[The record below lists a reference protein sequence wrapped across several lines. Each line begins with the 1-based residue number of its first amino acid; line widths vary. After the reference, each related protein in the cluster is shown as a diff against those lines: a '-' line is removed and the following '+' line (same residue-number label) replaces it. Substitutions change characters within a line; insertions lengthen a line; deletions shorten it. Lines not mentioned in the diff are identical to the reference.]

1 MAQPRSQS
9 DIRKTL
15 KAKHMIGRD
24 LKAYGLWIFMI
35 SGVIN
40 ILALTGSVYMMQVYD
55 RALTSGSIET
65 LAFLSVLAIGL
76 FFFHG
81 AFDALRS
88 KIMVRLGARMDRR
101 LAPLTHKLA
110 IEMPRYGFSTTE
122 ALERGRQ
129 VDTLRNFLASP
140 APAAMFDL
148 PWMPIF
154 LIFVFLLHPVL
165 GSVALG
171 GAVVLTLLTVIA
183 ELRSRNL
190 AQAAQRSMIA
200 RNTAAESNARNAD
213 AMIAMGIV
221 ERAVGRF
228 NRLNDDHLA
237 IQARN
242 SEILSTISAFSR
254 VLRMILQS
262 ALLGLGA
269 YFTIQGQ
276 LSAGAIIAVS
286 VASARALAPI
296 DQVIGNW
303 RGIAGARH
311 AYVQLRDT
319 LSALGEE
326 EKQLMDFPRATGNVT
341 IEGLTVA
348 SPATGRIL
356 LADVSLE
363 LKAGQA
369 LAIVGPSGG
378 GKSTLLRALSGVW
391 QPLRGNVRFDGVSL
405 SQIAPHKRGDL
416 IGYLPQ
422 EVSLFDGSILENIN
436 RFSED
441 RNTTA
446 VYEAA
451 TTSGVHR
458 MIVDMPDGYDTQVGS
473 HGTALS
479 AGQRQRIGLARA
491 LYGNPFVVILDEPN
505 ASLDAAGEKALNDT
519 IKAIRDRNGIVIVV
533 AHRPNVL
540 TAVDML
546 AVVQNGKLVAFGTKE
561 EVLGNN
567 SGRVVPPTDL
577 VGDVRAQAAVDLAKH
592 KASKTGAVPA

>member
-1 MAQPRSQS
+1 MAQPRS

-15 KAKHMIGRD
+15 KAQHMIGRD
-24 LKAYGLWIFMI
+24 LKAFGLWIFLI
-35 SGVIN
+35 SGMIN

-55 RALTSGSIET
+55 RALTSGSVET

-81 AFDALRS
+81 AFDALRA

-110 IEMPRYGFSTTE
+110 IEMPRRGFSTTE
-122 ALERGRQ
+122 ALDRGRQ
-129 VDTLRNFLASP
+129 VDTLRNFLASQ

-171 GAVVLTLLTVIA
+171 GAVVLALLTVVA
-183 ELRSRNL
+183 ELRSRGL
-190 AQAAQRSMIA
+190 AQAAQRSMVA
-200 RNTAAESNARNAD
+200 RNAAAESNARNSD

-221 ERAVGRF
+221 DRAVVRF
-228 NRLNDDHLA
+228 DRLNDDHLTH
-237 IQARN
+237 QARN
-242 SEILSTISAFSR
+242 AEIISTISAFSR

-303 RGIAGARH
+303 RGIAAARH
-311 AYVQLRDT
+311 AYLQLRDT
-319 LSALGEE
+319 LAALEDE
-326 EKQLMDFPRATGNVT
+326 RPYMDFPRASDSVT
-341 IEGLTVA
+341 VEGLTVA

-356 LADVSLE
+356 LADVSFDLR
-363 LKAGQA
+363 AGQA

-391 QPLRGNVRFDGVSL
+391 QPLRGSVRFDGVSL
-405 SQIAPHKRGDL
+405 PQIAPAKLGEL

-422 EVSLFDGSILENIN
+422 EVSLFDGTILENIN
-436 RFSED
+436 RFSEQRD
-441 RNTTA
+441 TAA

-451 TTSGVHR
+451 TTSGVHG
-458 MIVDMPDGYDTQVGS
+458 MIVNMPDGYDTQVGS
-473 HGTALS
+473 QGTALS

-505 ASLDAAGEKALNDT
+505 ASLDATGEKALNDT
-519 IKAIRDRNGIVIVV
+519 IRAIRARNGIVIVV

-540 TAVDML
+540 AAVDMV
-546 AVVQNGKLVAFGTKE
+546 AVVQAGKMVAFGPKD
-561 EVLGNN
+561 EVLGN
-567 SGRVVPPTDL
+567 SAGRVAPPTDL
-577 VGDVRAQAAVDLAKH
+577 VGDLSIKGDIDAAKR
-592 KASKTGAVPA
+592 KAAMPGGMPA

>member
-1 MAQPRSQS
+1 MAQQRAQT
-9 DIRKTL
+9 DIRKTI

-24 LKAYGLWIFMI
+24 LKAFGLWIFMI
-35 SGVIN
+35 SGMIN

-55 RALTSGSIET
+55 RALTSGSVET
-65 LAFLSVLAIGL
+65 LGFLSALAFGL

-81 AFDALRS
+81 SFDALRS

-122 ALERGRQ
+122 ALDRGRQ

-171 GAVVLTLLTVIA
+171 GAVVLALLTVVA

-200 RNTAAESNARNAD
+200 RNAAAESNARNSD

-221 ERAVGRF
+221 DRAVSRF
-228 NRLNDDHLA
+228 NCLNDEHLGH
-237 IQARN
+237 QARN
-242 SEILSTISAFSR
+242 AEIISTISAFSR

-303 RGIAGARH
+303 RGIASARH
-311 AYVQLRDT
+311 AYLQLRDT
-319 LSALGEE
+319 LSALEE
-326 EKQLMDFPRATGNVT
+326 DRPVMDFPRATDRVT
-341 IEGLTVA
+341 VEGLTVA
-348 SPATGRIL
+348 SPASGRIL
-356 LADVSLE
+356 LADVSFE

-391 QPLRGNVRFDGVSL
+391 QPLRGSVRFDGVSL
-405 SQIAPHKRGDL
+405 SQIAPHKLGEL

-422 EVSLFDGSILENIN
+422 EVSLFDGTILENIN
-436 RFSED
+436 RFSETRD
-441 RNTTA
+441 TA
-446 VYEAA
+446 QVYEAA
-451 TTSGVHR
+451 TTSGVHN
-458 MIVDMPDGYDTQVGS
+458 MIVNMPDGYDTQVGS

-491 LYGNPFVVILDEPN
+491 LFGNPFVVILDEPN
-505 ASLDAAGEKALNDT
+505 ASLDATGEKALNDT
-519 IKAIRDRNGIVIVV
+519 IKAIRERNGIVIVV

-540 TAVDML
+540 SAVDMV
-546 AVVQNGKLVAFGTKE
+546 AVVQNGKMVAYGPKD
-561 EVLGNN
+561 EVLGN
-567 SGRVVPPTDL
+567 STGRVATPTDL
-577 VGDVRAQAAVDLAKH
+577 VGDVRAKAAVNLADH
-592 KASKTGAVPA
+592 KAGLTGGVPA

>member
-1 MAQPRSQS
+1 MAQPRTQT
-9 DIRKTL
+9 DIRKTI
-15 KAKHMIGRD
+15 KARQIIGRD
-24 LKAYGLWIFMI
+24 LKTYGLWIFLI
-35 SGVIN
+35 SGMIN

-55 RALTSGSIET
+55 RALTSGSVET
-65 LAFLSVLAIGL
+65 LAFLSALAFGM

-81 AFDALRS
+81 AFDALRA
-88 KIMVRLGARMDRR
+88 KIMVRVGARMDRR

-122 ALERGRQ
+122 ALDRGRQ
-129 VDTLRNFLASP
+129 VDTLRGFLASP

-171 GAVVLTLLTVIA
+171 GAVFLALLTVVA
-183 ELRSRNL
+183 ELRSRHL
-190 AQAAQRSMIA
+190 AQAAQRSMVA
-200 RNTAAESNARNAD
+200 RNAAAESNARNSD

-221 ERAVGRF
+221 DRAVARF
-228 NRLNDDHLA
+228 NRLNDEHLGH
-237 IQARN
+237 QARN
-242 SEILSTISAFSR
+242 AEITSSISALSR

-303 RGIAGARH
+303 RGIAAARH
-311 AYVQLRDT
+311 AYLQLRDT
-319 LSALGEE
+319 LSALEE
-326 EKQLMDFPRATGNVT
+326 ARPAMDFPTACESVT
-341 IEGLTVA
+341 VEGLTVA
-348 SPATGRIL
+348 SPATGRVL
-356 LADVSLE
+356 LADVGFE

-378 GKSTLLRALSGVW
+378 GKSTLLRALAGVW
-391 QPLRGNVRFDGVSL
+391 QPLRGSVRFDGVSL
-405 SQIAPHKRGDL
+405 SQIAPDKLGDL

-422 EVSLFDGSILENIN
+422 EVSLFDGTILENIN
-436 RFSED
+436 RFSETRD
-441 RNTTA
+441 TRA

-451 TTSGVHR
+451 TTSGVHK
-458 MIVDMPDGYDTQVGS
+458 MIVNMPDGYDTPVGS
-473 HGTALS
+473 QGTALS

-491 LYGNPFVVILDEPN
+491 LFGNPFVVILDEPN
-505 ASLDAAGEKALNDT
+505 ASLDATGEKALNDT
-519 IKAIRDRNGIVIVV
+519 IKAIRARNGIVIVV

-540 TAVDML
+540 AAVDMV
-546 AVVQNGKLVAFGTKE
+546 AVVQSGKMVAFGAKE
-561 EVLGNN
+561 DVLGN
-567 SGRVVPPTDL
+567 SAGRVAPPTDL
-577 VGDVRAQAAVDLAKH
+577 VGDVRAKVSVDLAEH
-592 KASKTGAVPA
+592 KAGLAGGMSA